1 MAAFTKKLCMYSN
14 VVKTDMIL
22 IYGECKK
29 NASAIARLCI
39 FLKTLRFFQNFL
51 RE

>member
-29 NASAIARLCI
+29 NASAIARL
-39 FLKTLRFFQNFL
+39 
-51 RE
+51 